1 LRLRPLENHLK
12 KKKKKEKKKKNFCL
26 IIMLIYDY
34 STITMFIYLVCEHE
48 KMYYINYYTKNERG
62 PRPHYDLLL
71 SSTCDG
77 DLGIERS
84 APAGKFLPKFPST
97 LFVRT
102 GASNENCS
110 FSRNV
115 KGKEISGDTVCSNAF
130 DYNSMK
136 SPDLLLKG
144 STSIA
149 AGLTTEVS

>member
-1 LRLRPLENHLK
+1 MSGALVLIMTSYCRVLAMVILGSSDSLEKLTS
-12 KKKKKEKKKKNFCL
+12 
-26 IIMLIYDY
+26 Y
-34 STITMFIYLVCEHE
+34 S
-48 KMYYINYYTKNERG
+48 
-62 PRPHYDLLL
+62 
-71 SSTCDG
+71 
-77 DLGIERS
+77 S